1 MSTSYT
7 GPIRDWT
14 RDWHKSPGT
23 GIHMALRMAQPFYVP
38 PKEVTT
44 TREVKLATQ
53 AMKESSP
60 SRQLAISRSSASLN
74 SNYPEHSRLMLRD
87 SRTHNPRYAFCTKS
101 TERSDSLRRRP
112 TANSTACGVASTQLR
127 EKMSGEDWEKINP
140 KQDKK

>member
-1 MSTSYT
+1 MGFVNTSQGDLGLGLVSMSTSYT

-14 RDWHKSPGT
+14 RDWHQHG
-23 GIHMALRMAQPFYVP
+23 LRMAQPFYVP

-101 TERSDSLRRRP
+101 TERSDSLRP
-112 TANSTACGVASTQLR
+112 KTGGQLDSMWSGINSA
-127 EKMSGEDWEKINP
+127 KGEDVW
-140 KQDKK
+140 

>member
-60 SRQLAISRSSASLN
+60 SRQLAISRSSALLN

-87 SRTHNPRYAFCTKS
+87 SRTLIHGIPFVQS
-101 TERSDSLRRRP
+101 RRRDLILRGRRP
-112 TANSTACGVASTQLR
+112 GANSTACGAASTQLR